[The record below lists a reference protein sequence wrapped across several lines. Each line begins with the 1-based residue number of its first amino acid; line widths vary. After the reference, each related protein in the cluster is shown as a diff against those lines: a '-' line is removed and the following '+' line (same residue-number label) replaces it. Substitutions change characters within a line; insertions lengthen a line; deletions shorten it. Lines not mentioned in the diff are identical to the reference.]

1 MPIDLSPVEVDV
13 ERLAEEAEAG
23 LQYVDELEKQ
33 EEATAEIQQ
42 KRQAEDQKAVD
53 IQNDPREADQW
64 GLKALA
70 KEGQSILSG
79 GIQDTASSL
88 ATFPERTVDALT
100 GEMAEERKE
109 KGVYKPDWDPFVDYD
124 NPIITK
130 TWWGKLARG
139 VVHFGTLAAAIIPA
153 AKLTAARL
161 GITATGTL
169 LANSYVRAAGVGAVS
184 DLISKES
191 DGHNALGA
199 LKKQYG
205 FIDTPI
211 STNDTDHPVMMKFK
225 NIVEGMGIG
234 TIFDGAAHLIGKG
247 STKAINQIKIR
258 NESIKNQDIEKGIS
272 ELRKGDADFR
282 ASKNRP
288 IADSTQGAHIS
299 EQTPYE
305 AWETQK
311 RVRNE
316 WGAEDGSTGSVTTPV
331 QRERIAREGDVSEAT
346 AESILRRLYS
356 NDKFQEVV
364 QAAKRSRKTLVE
376 IFGDSILAHQRIT
389 QGRNAAEMTAKEYLE
404 ELYKSKD
411 TYAVT
416 NAAGEVIDT
425 IETFTSKN
433 IVVADLTVGSLLH
446 QIRDTGI
453 AGRELADIVDLGDID
468 GPAAQVVDTLLTALQ
483 ETKKARIIKSDNFR
497 QIGAGK
503 QREFLEST
511 LTQEMAD
518 TRESIM
524 AILKIAKE
532 DADENL
538 MNALFETF
546 SSMKTVNSLDDFDNW
561 ARKMIK
567 GGRIDPNGPDR
578 TGALI
583 RELEGM
589 FVHSVLS
596 GPKTPLRAI
605 LGTSTATFLRPMSTA
620 FGALMRYPFT
630 GDSATIR
637 ASLASINAMME
648 AIPESF
654 ELFKTRL
661 NSYWSGDVSSIKS
674 RYVEFTRQDDN
685 WEILRRWAEDSGRA
699 TDGDRA
705 AFAMANMARNANNS
719 NLLSYSTKI
728 MAATDDAFGFILGR
742 AKAREKAMRNVLDI
756 QSAGGKTPEIT
767 RELMQAY
774 EQDFYGQIF
783 DGNGDILDEAV
794 KFGRKEVTLTQELT
808 GFAKGLNDVF
818 TAHPWSKPFF
828 LFARTGVNGLALTA
842 KHTPGFNFLVKEFN
856 DIARATADDL
866 TDVRKYGIT
875 SGEELMNAKAL
886 QTGRLGMGTALV
898 SMATWSWMSGNVT
911 GNGPTDRQ
919 KRQVW
924 LDAGYKPRHIKLGG
938 VWIGYES
945 LEPFNQIISLI
956 ADIGDNS
963 MLMGSEWTE
972 KELLKTSLVLA
983 QGIASKSYLAGMQQF
998 VDLFAGRPGQAERI
1012 IASLMNN
1019 TIPLAGLRNEIGRLF
1034 TPYTREL
1041 GSGIDQALRNRNLI
1055 SEYLPGDDLPIKY
1068 DMLNGRPIKDHDF
1081 LTRAFNAFSPISLNL
1096 DNSPGRQLLF
1106 DSGYDLRLSTYY
1118 SPLGTDLSD
1127 SPRIR
1132 SMFQAAIG
1140 NQNLEAKL
1148 TQLAKNPKVQAS
1160 IAEMNRVIRSGR
1172 RGDYES
1178 MDFFHNIKIDKILQ
1192 EARRKAWA
1200 SIQASP
1206 AIQDLVELQKQEK
1219 IKRLRKTQ
1227 QTTNIQP
1234 VLSIYK

>member
-1 MPIDLSPVEVDV
+1 MTDSYLEIDTDALIEEGNAILEQVEVE
-13 ERLAEEAEAG
+13 ERKNKAEAQNLQEAQTEETQALAE
-23 LQYVDELEKQ
+23 
-33 EEATAEIQQ
+33 Q
-42 KRQAEDQKAVD
+42 K
-53 IQNDPREADQW
+53 DPREADQW
-64 GLKALA
+64 GFKALV

-79 GIQDTASSL
+79 GLQDTASSI
-88 ATFPERTVDALT
+88 ATFPERTADALT
-100 GEMAEERKE
+100 GEMQREKKEEGEYR
-109 KGVYKPDWDPFVDYD
+109 PDWDPFTDYD

-139 VVHFGTLAAAIIPA
+139 VVHFGSLAAAIIPA
-153 AKLTAARL
+153 AKLTAARM
-161 GITATGTL
+161 GITTAGTIF
-169 LANSYVRAAGVGAVS
+169 ANSMVRAAGVGAVS
-184 DLISKES
+184 DVISKES
-191 DGHNALGA
+191 DGHNALGS
-199 LKKQYG
+199 LRKQYG

-211 STNDTDHPVMMKFK
+211 STKDTDHPVMMKFK
-225 NIVEGMGIG
+225 NVVEGMGIG
-234 TIFDGAAHLIGKG
+234 TVFDGAAYLIGKG
-247 STKAINQIKIR
+247 SKRAVKQITDRNQ
-258 NESIKNQDIEKGIS
+258 SIKKQDIEKGIS
-272 ELRKGDADFR
+272 ELRRGDQEFR

-288 IADSTQGAHIS
+288 VADSTQGAHIS

-311 RVRNE
+311 RIRTE

-346 AESILRRLYS
+346 AESILRSLYS
-356 NDKFQEVV
+356 NDKFQQVV
-364 QAAKRSRKTLVE
+364 QAAKRSRKTLLEV
-376 IFGDSILAHQRIT
+376 FGDSIMAHQRIT
-389 QGRNAAEMTAKEYLE
+389 QGRNAAEMTADEYLS
-404 ELYKSKD
+404 ELFKSKD
-411 TYAVT
+411 TYEVT
-416 NAAGEVIDT
+416 NAAGEVVDT

-433 IVVADLTVGSLLH
+433 IVVADLTVGTLLH

-453 AGRELADIVDLGDID
+453 AGRELADIADLGDID

-524 AILKIAKE
+524 SILKIAKD

-589 FVHSVLS
+589 FIHSVLT
-596 GPKTPLRAI
+596 GPKTPARAI
-605 LGTSTATFLRPMSTA
+605 IGTSTATFLRPLATTL
-620 FGALMRYPFT
+620 GATMRYPFT

-637 ASLASINAMME
+637 AGLASLNAMME

-654 ELFKTRL
+654 ELFKTKL
-661 NSYWSGDVSSIKS
+661 NSYWSGDVSTMKS
-674 RYVEFTRQDDN
+674 RYYEFTRDDDN
-685 WEILRRWAEDSGRA
+685 WEVLRRWAEDTGRA

-705 AFAMANMARNANNS
+705 AFAMANMARNMNN
-719 NLLSYSTKI
+719 NNFFTYSTKI
-728 MAATDDAFGFILGR
+728 MAATDDAFGYILGR

-774 EQDFYGQIF
+774 EQDFHSQIF
-783 DGNGDILDEAV
+783 DGNGDIIDEAT
-794 KFGRKEVTLTQELT
+794 KFARKEVTLTQELT

-818 TAHPWSKPFF
+818 TANPWAKPFF
-828 LFARTGVNGLALTA
+828 LFARTGVNGISLTA

-856 DIARATADDL
+856 EIAFARPDNL
-866 TDVRKYGIT
+866 TDVAKYGIT
-875 SGEELMNAKAL
+875 TPEELINAKAL
-886 QTGRLGMGTALV
+886 QIGRLGIGSALV
-898 SMATWSWMSGNVT
+898 SMASWAWMRGDMT

-924 LDAGYKPRHIKLGG
+924 LDAGYLPRHVKLGG
-938 VWIGYES
+938 VWIGYDS
-945 LEPFNQIISLI
+945 IEPFNQIMSII
-956 ADIGDNS
+956 ADVGDNS
-963 MLMGSEWTE
+963 QLMGEEWTE
-972 KELLKTSLVLA
+972 KELLKTSLVIA
-983 QGIASKSYLAGMQQF
+983 QGIASKSYLSGMQQF

-1012 IASLMNN
+1012 AAGLLNN
-1019 TIPLAGLRNEIGRLF
+1019 QVPLAGLRNDLGKLF

-1055 SEYLPGDDLPIKY
+1055 TENLPGEQLPIKY
-1068 DMLNGRPIKDHDF
+1068 DMLNGRPVKDHDF
-1081 LTRAFNAFSPISLNL
+1081 LTRAFNVFSPIQLNL
-1096 DNSPGRQLLF
+1096 DQSPGRKLLF
-1106 DSGYDLRLSTYY
+1106 DSGYDLRLSTYF
-1118 SPLGTDLSD
+1118 SPNGDNLQD
-1127 SPRIR
+1127 SPIIR
-1132 SMFQAAIG
+1132 SMYQKAIG
-1140 NQNLEAKL
+1140 DQNLEHKL
-1148 TQLAKNPKVQAS
+1148 NKLAVNERIQSS
-1160 IAEMNRVIRSGR
+1160 IDQMNADIRGGK
-1172 RGDYES
+1172 RGDFETSDYY
-1178 MDFFHNIKIDKILQ
+1178 HNRKIDAIFQ

-1200 SIQASP
+1200 SIMRDP
-1206 AIQDLVELQKQEK
+1206 RIQLIIKEQKEAKRQRYKKQQSTTGLLVPY
-1219 IKRLRKTQ
+1219 R
-1227 QTTNIQP
+1227 
-1234 VLSIYK
+1234 